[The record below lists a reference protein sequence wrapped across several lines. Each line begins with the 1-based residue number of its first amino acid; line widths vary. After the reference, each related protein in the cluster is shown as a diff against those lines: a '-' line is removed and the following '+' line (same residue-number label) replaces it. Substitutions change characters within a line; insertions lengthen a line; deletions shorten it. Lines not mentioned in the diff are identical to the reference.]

1 MTTGGRR
8 VADEWYAEEVLVV
21 APPPGVRLLPMARRP
36 AIRDEEIREEEEDV
50 AAIAAIASVV
60 MQNGMLVLLSMQ
72 SIGLPIGTFVMA
84 MAFAWHH
91 GFLQACWELLSDVID
106 ESLCIIDKKSYT
118 ESNAERPT
126 PFCPRSSKRC
136 QQLASGLV

>member
-1 MTTGGRR
+1 MTTRGRR

-72 SIGLPIGTFVMA
+72 SIGLPINWYVCHGT
-84 MAFAWHH
+84 
-91 GFLQACWELLSDVID
+91 
-106 ESLCIIDKKSYT
+106 
-118 ESNAERPT
+118 
-126 PFCPRSSKRC
+126 SS
-136 QQLASGLV
+136 

>member
-60 MQNGMLVLLSMQ
+60 MQNGVLVLL
-72 SIGLPIGTFVMA
+72 ITYAVDWFTNWYVC
-84 MAFAWHH
+84 HH
-91 GFLQACWELLSDVID
+91 GDGVCLAAPWFWFLQACWELLSDVID
-106 ESLCIIDKKSYT
+106 ESLCTCTCKCTAVLSIENRTRK
-118 ESNAERPT
+118 
-126 PFCPRSSKRC
+126 C
-136 QQLASGLV
+136 

>member
-72 SIGLPIGTFVMA
+72 SVGLPIGTFVIMA
-84 MAFAWHH
+84 MAFAAWRRH
-91 GFLQACWELLSDVID
+91 GFLVLVFAGLLG
-106 ESLCIIDKKSYT
+106 
-118 ESNAERPT
+118 
-126 PFCPRSSKRC
+126 
-136 QQLASGLV
+136 ASF